1 MKQLNK
7 LQSLLFI
14 IGGILMVVG
23 AGCFALIWQ
32 QSIACWVFLAGA
44 LLFTTMQILQSY
56 EGRDI
61 TIRRLKRI
69 QGLADILFLLAGML
83 MADKVYGFFR
93 PLFSNMVDYTNYL
106 FNKWV
111 VVLLIAAILEVYTV
125 HRLDHELSKKNI
137 KE

>member
-125 HRLDHELSKKNI
+125 HRLDHEPPKKNI

>member
-83 MADKVYGFFR
+83 MTDKVYGFFR